1 MRLSKFVTSFI
12 KIMIM
17 NALRRTALLVAM
29 MATML
34 SACEKSTEI
43 SKNSSEAKAAGTAD
57 VVYPLTGTSMS
68 NGILP
73 KRKLPKAILTKG
85 FYAFPHIKVQLIDT
99 VCAEYLEKTKKVDL
113 SYIPDGQVNHIFG
126 KGEFT
131 FYADPD
137 FVRAGLRKL
146 SPGPKGWWTH
156 WNFSPYTESEN
167 PVVLFALDRR
177 YGTKNP
183 TNSISLELGAP
194 VTTFGFE
201 IAPNTIGKVQKV
213 VVTYNNALGYRGQ
226 TMFLVEQT
234 ISSPSGARLIAAKSS
249 IPFTYVRIDLPDQK
263 YSSEG
268 FAIANIRYE
277 LAK

>member
-1 MRLSKFVTSFI
+1 
-12 KIMIM
+12 
-17 NALRRTALLVAM
+17 
-29 MATML
+29 
-34 SACEKSTEI
+34 
-43 SKNSSEAKAAGTAD
+43 
-57 VVYPLTGTSMS
+57 
-68 NGILP
+68 
-73 KRKLPKAILTKG
+73 
-85 FYAFPHIKVQLIDT
+85 
-99 VCAEYLEKTKKVDL
+99 
-113 SYIPDGQVNHIFG
+113 
-126 KGEFT
+126 
-131 FYADPD
+131 
-137 FVRAGLRKL
+137 
-146 SPGPKGWWTH
+146 
-156 WNFSPYTESEN
+156 
-167 PVVLFALDRR
+167 
-177 YGTKNP
+177 
-183 TNSISLELGAP
+183 LGAP